1 MASTPTTLKPGE
13 PATVTGVQ
21 LMQGIGH
28 REAKGFW
35 ADAWSQVVHQ
45 PRAMLALAWISTIA
59 FFAAFAPVLASG
71 HPLIFTQT
79 LPDGSV
85 RTSYPLLE
93 NLRASDIL
101 LVLAAAFG
109 GLLFLVPLRRFG
121 VTTGQKLGIVLSAM
135 GQGAMVVFL
144 GAAIRGY
151 VEQRSV
157 SPWIRD
163 LEQSPSFTLWVSVT
177 LTLVSA
183 AAFVMVPMFRALW
196 ARAAFVLVVGLVA
209 SAAVGSTWKT
219 PPAVFAYRAQVE
231 AGKAEATFT
240 LIPWS
245 PVQRATN
252 LRLLEPGSDPLT
264 PERTAFIEGELRRK
278 FVEAEAIAKPKID
291 AARAAAEAAA
301 TARGRT
307 PQGVQR
313 AGDEAELAELRA
325 VRAAVRAEHQPA
337 LEARAREQW
346 PTEGQPRF
354 VMGTDAIGQDVISQ
368 MMYAC
373 RLSISIGLVSTG
385 IAVAIGVTIG
395 ALMGYF
401 GGWIDTLLFRVVE
414 IFMAIPV
421 LFLLIVAAA
430 VLPRNTYVMMIIIGC
445 VTWTGAARFTRA
457 EFMRLRN
464 QDFVQAA
471 QAVGLPLR
479 SILFKHMLPNGVTP
493 VLVDASFAIAAAI
506 QIEAVLSFLSLG
518 PAEQPSWGRLLASAT
533 NEVGEFKWWLAIFPG
548 FAIFLTALSYNL
560 LGECL
565 RDAIDPKLKKARV

>member
-1 MASTPTTLKPGE
+1 MASTPSTLQPGE

-35 ADAWSQVVHQ
+35 ADAWGQVVRQ

-71 HPLIFTQT
+71 HPLLFTRT
-79 LPDGSV
+79 LADGSTV
-85 RTSYPLLE
+85 TTSPLIE
-93 NLRASDIL
+93 NLKASDIL
-101 LVLAAAFG
+101 LVLAAVCG
-109 GLLFLVPLRRFG
+109 GLLFLLPLGRFG
-121 VTTGQKLGIVLSAM
+121 ISKGQKLGIVLAAM
-135 GQGAMVVFL
+135 GQGAMVVFM
-144 GAAIRGY
+144 GAAVRGY
-151 VEQRSV
+151 VQQRTV
-157 SPWIRD
+157 APWIRD
-163 LEQSPSFTLWVSVT
+163 LEQNPSFILWASLALAAVSG
-177 LTLVSA
+177 LI
-183 AAFVMVPMFRALW
+183 FVMVPTFKSLW
-196 ARAAFVLVVGLVA
+196 ARIAMVVLVGLVA
-209 SAAVGSTWKT
+209 AGATGLTWKT
-219 PPAVFAYRAQVE
+219 PPAVFAYRTQIE
-231 AGKAEATFT
+231 AGTASATFT

-264 PERTAFIEGELRRK
+264 PERTSFIEGELRK
-278 FVEAEAIAKPKID
+278 KYVTAEAAASEVIA
-291 AARAAAEAAA
+291 ASRAAAESAA

-313 AGDEAELAELRA
+313 AGDEAALAELRG
-325 VRAAVRAEHQPA
+325 VRAAVRAEHLPA
-337 LEARAREQW
+337 LEAAALQQW
-346 PTEGQPRF
+346 PRENQPRF

-414 IFMAIPV
+414 VFMAIPV

-548 FAIFLTALSYNL
+548 FAIFLTALSYNV